1 MKIINI
7 EELNEF
13 LDAVNHT
20 QGGVYLRSPY
30 GDCYN
35 LKSLFSQ
42 YIAIGELLGR
52 HGDQLELY
60 CDFIEDEQ
68 LFFKFFKA
76 NPGVLTR
83 K

>member
-13 LDAVNHT
+13 LEAASNAT
-20 QGGVYLRSPY
+20 GPVYLRSPY

-42 YIAIGELLGR
+42 YIAIGELLGK
-52 HGDQLELY
+52 HGDEMELY
-60 CDFIEDEQ
+60 CDNREDEP
-68 LFFKFFKA
+68 LFFKFFKE
-76 NPGVLTR
+76 NPEVLTR